1 MENKKKDSPFTDE
14 ELRALNVCPN
24 CWNEMSYYNEYMD
37 YVKDRTKT
45 NIHGPHKS
53 SSNKAFIEQ
62 YVQDN
67 VTGIQLKNDKNRHY
81 CPTCHTEYIKEPRK
95 VDNQDGQ
102 NDKE

>member
-1 MENKKKDSPFTDE
+1 MLFQIPTQQSPAILFPYTT
-14 ELRALNVCPN
+14 LFRS

-37 YVKDRTKT
+37 YVQDRTKT
-45 NIHGPHKS
+45 NIHGPHRS

-81 CPTCHTEYIKEPRK
+81 CPTCHTEYMKEPRK
-95 VDNQDGQ
+95 VDNQDGE
-102 NDKE
+102 KE